1 MTGLAC
7 FALSN
12 LLLAFA
18 TGATAFWLLALWL
31 TIGRVGLGFI
41 IPALNVGAVESLPPQ
56 YLGQASAAVNFARQR
71 GGAVGV
77 NLLAVLL
84 EWRLSAYGAEGDATR
99 AFRDCFLVVT
109 IAFAAAVIPAFS
121 IRKHSVA

>member
-56 YLGQASAAVNFARQR
+56 YLG
-71 GGAVGV
+71 
-77 NLLAVLL
+77 
-84 EWRLSAYGAEGDATR
+84 
-99 AFRDCFLVVT
+99 
-109 IAFAAAVIPAFS
+109 
-121 IRKHSVA
+121 